1 MPIYILLSKLTSEGR
16 RTIKG
21 KPERIKE
28 VNREIEAFGAKV
40 LEQFA
45 VLGDYDFVNIVEAPS
60 NEAVAQVSIELG
72 SRGTVQITSMPATPI
87 DDFISMIKGASA
99 KKESTSF
106 MNRV

>member
-1 MPIYILLSKLTSEGR
+1 MPMYILLSKLTTEGR

-45 VLGDYDFVNIVEAPS
+45 VLGSYDFVNIVEAPD
-60 NEAVAQVSIELG
+60 NEAISQVSIELG
-72 SRGTVQITSMPATPI
+72 SRGTVQIMSMPAIPI
-87 DDFISMIKGASA
+87 DNFISMIKNTSKLG
-99 KKESTSF
+99 ESKNFTTHL
-106 MNRV
+106 